1 MAGNGDEEGLPRA
14 ASSTSGAA
22 ARVRARGDP
31 LLIVCRC
38 FSFITALTA
47 ILCIC
52 VNVLSAVRS
61 FKDGSDVRNITAF
74 YFILFYSLPFQ
85 VWSWCLMFVWRSV
98 GFRWD
103 FSVLCCCDCVIC
115 GCCWDGVGIHHE
127 VLEGLFLYLFF
138 TICFSTVELYAML

>member
-74 YFILFYSLPFQ
+74 YFILFFA
-85 VWSWCLMFVWRSV
+85 
-98 GFRWD
+98 
-103 FSVLCCCDCVIC
+103 FS
-115 GCCWDGVGIHHE
+115 
-127 VLEGLFLYLFF
+127 
-138 TICFSTVELYAML
+138 SVELVLDVCMAFRRFSMGFFGVMLL